1 MVVAE
6 REGDDRSSEV
16 LSGSEGRSLF
26 SICGFVVLSV
36 VVGFSSLFVS

>member
-6 REGDDRSSEV
+6 REGERSSEV

-26 SICGFVVLSV
+26 SICDFVVLSV
-36 VVGFSSLFVS
+36 VVVFSSLFVS